1 MPTLPSKAGKLHKL
15 TAQLQ
20 YSIDD
25 WDAHHREE
33 DRLTILAAARMMKKY
48 LDEIVVALEV
58 PSQ

>member
-25 WDAHHREE
+25 WDAHRREE
-33 DRLTILAAARMMKKY
+33 DRLTIISAARIMQKY
-48 LDEIVVALEV
+48 LDEIVEALEG
-58 PSQ
+58 PAR